1 MQPTIFQF
9 HYYVMESHLSQKSRD
24 LRVGNW
30 FLIVMMQ
37 EEVRIATVR
46 DLNSGYLFLRN
57 QYAQRKNDAL

>member
-1 MQPTIFQF
+1 
-9 HYYVMESHLSQKSRD
+9 MESHLSQKSRD

-46 DLNSGYLFLRN
+46 DLNSGFLFLRN